1 MNRSEH
7 SVKGAK
13 GMAQFEQSGRGSI
26 KRFAQA
32 VLDHIYP
39 PACVNCDAVI
49 GTADS
54 LCPECWGG
62 LRPITSPMCP
72 VLGLPF
78 EVSIGPDARSAE
90 AIANP
95 PPFRRARSALV
106 HNDVARTIVSR
117 LKFGDRPELAKFCA
131 RLMYGAGA
139 ELFENGD
146 DEQKPVL
153 VPVPL
158 HRVRQWRRR
167 YNQANELARF
177 LGRLGNMEVLPFL
190 VRRSRATRAQIGL
203 SARQRARNVAGAFEV
218 TPDSSEMIAGRRII
232 IVDDVVTT
240 GSTVSALSKALHK
253 KGMANIDVIS
263 FSRVVIG
270 EDTVI

>member
-1 MNRSEH
+1 MDREMH
-7 SVKGAK
+7 SVKGAER
-13 GMAQFEQSGRGSI
+13 MPELERPGRGSV
-26 KRFAQA
+26 KKFART

-39 PACVNCDAVI
+39 PACVSCDAVV
-49 GTADS
+49 GTADA
-54 LCPECWGG
+54 LCPECWRG

-78 EVSIGPDARSAE
+78 EVSIGSGALSAE

-95 PPFRRARSALV
+95 PPFSRARSAV
-106 HNDVARTIVSR
+106 IHNDVASSLVSR

-131 RLMYGAGA
+131 RLMQGAGA
-139 ELFENGD
+139 ELFEHENGQ
-146 DEQKPVL
+146 QKPVL

-158 HRVRQWRRR
+158 HRSRQWQRR

-177 LGRLGNMEVLPFL
+177 LGRMGNMEVLPLL
-190 VRRSRATRAQIGL
+190 VRRSRATHAQIGL

-218 TPDSSEMIAGRRII
+218 APDAIEMVAGRRII
-232 IVDDVVTT
+232 IVDDVITT
-240 GSTVSALSKALHK
+240 GSTVSALSKTLLK
-253 KGMANIDVIS
+253 TSVSQIDVIS